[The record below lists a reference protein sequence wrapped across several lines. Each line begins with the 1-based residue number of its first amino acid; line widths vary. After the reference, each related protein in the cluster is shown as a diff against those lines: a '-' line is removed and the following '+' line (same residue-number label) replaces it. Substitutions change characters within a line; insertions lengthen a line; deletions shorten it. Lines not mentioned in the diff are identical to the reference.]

1 MTTANRAESY
11 KSLRKASAGKTT
23 LTWPKGLWMAAED
36 VYAYSGTEPLSST
49 TLQVLGIKSVVC
61 LQHGGCPPKLS
72 AQLANDRIHL
82 VERECSSPGCWDT
95 FLG

>member
-11 KSLRKASAGKTT
+11 KNLTKASAGKT
-23 LTWPKGLWMAAED
+23 TWPKGLWMAAKD

-49 TLQVLGIKSVVC
+49 TLHVLGIKSVVC

-72 AQLANDRIHL
+72 AQLAHDKIHL
-82 VERECSSPGCWDT
+82 VERECSSSGGWDT
-95 FLG
+95 CLG

>member
-1 MTTANRAESY
+1 MTTANRSDLY
-11 KSLRKASAGKTT
+11 KNLIKASAGKT
-23 LTWPKGLWMAAED
+23 TWPKGLWMAAED